1 MPNIKSAKKRVIVS
15 QEENSI
21 NVAKKTRVKNA
32 VKRFNAAMTMKN
44 VEQAEALYN
53 EAVSIIDK
61 AQADGVFHANT
72 AARKVSTIA
81 RQLSALKA
89 EIASDAAAVE
99 AARKEAEAKA
109 AAAAK
114 KKLDAAKALG
124 DSDKVKPV
132 KPSRKKADKADKE

>member
-1 MPNIKSAKKRVIVS
+1 MPNIKSAKKRVLVS
-15 QEENSI
+15 GAENKI

-32 VKRFNAAMTMKN
+32 VKKFDTAIALKN
-44 VEQAEALYN
+44 VEQAEVLYK

-72 AARKVSTIA
+72 ASRKVATISRSLA
-81 RQLSALKA
+81 GLKA
-89 EIASDAAAVE
+89 DIAADAAAVE

-114 KKLDAAKALG
+114 KKIADAKALG
-124 DSDKVKPV
+124 DSDKVA
-132 KPSRKKADKADKE
+132 PSRKKSAKA